1 MTSTPPPLTEST
13 LTAIY
18 RETIG
23 PLYGFVSTL
32 SNSERQLSE
41 DITQE
46 TWLRAVREWQR
57 QGVPDHPLAWLRTVA
72 RNLWL
77 NQRRRPVPVSLDD
90 LAPADL
96 AKSVMDDDLLDSHE
110 NIARVYAALARMSP
124 ADAELLESFHF
135 DRRRTATLAERLGVS
150 ERAIEGRLRR
160 ARERLRQEIEQLSL
174 KSNGDIA

>member
-1 MTSTPPPLTEST
+1 MPATPPTLTEAT

-23 PLYGFVSTL
+23 PLYGYVSRLT
-32 SNSERQLSE
+32 NGERQFAE
-41 DITQE
+41 DVTQE

-72 RNLWL
+72 RNLL
-77 NQRRRPVPVSLDD
+77 MNHQRRVTPISLDD
-90 LAPADL
+90 VAPAEL
-96 AKSVMDDDLLDSHE
+96 ATSSMDDDLLDSTE
-110 NIARVYAALARMSP
+110 NIGRVYAALARMP
-124 ADAELLESFHF
+124 RADAELLESFHF
-135 DRRRTATLAERLGVS
+135 DRSRTATLAERLGVS

-160 ARERLRQEIEQLSL
+160 ARERLRQEIEHLSL